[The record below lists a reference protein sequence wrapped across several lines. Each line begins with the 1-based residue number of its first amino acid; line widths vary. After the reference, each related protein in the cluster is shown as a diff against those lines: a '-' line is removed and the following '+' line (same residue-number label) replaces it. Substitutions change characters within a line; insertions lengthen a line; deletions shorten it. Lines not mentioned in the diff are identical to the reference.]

1 MDKLNKKKGLS
12 RLFEIA
18 GEKKGLLILAG
29 ILSAGSAVCM
39 LVPYWAVYEILK
51 ELLTHGGNPAD
62 SDGAAMIRWGWIA
75 FGGLAGGLVLLYA
88 ALMSSHTAAFRILYG
103 LRVRLS
109 EHIGRLPLGYLNNT
123 STGAIKKTMDQ
134 NIEKIE
140 GFIAHTIPDL
150 VNVVATVAV
159 MLIIFF
165 SLDAWLT
172 AVCLAVVAV
181 SLFLQFSNFM
191 GKRAREFMGI
201 YYDAQEKMS
210 ASAVQYVR
218 GMPVVKIFGQSV
230 RSFRQF
236 NAEIQAY
243 KTFAL
248 KCCDTYQNGMIAF
261 TVLLNSMVTFILP
274 MGILLMQSNP
284 QSLSLAAVWLFFI
297 IMGPGMAS
305 PVYKLTFLGGNTR
318 DIDEGVKRI
327 DRILEKKPIAEPE
340 CPQVPASYD
349 VEFRH
354 VSFSYE
360 NTEQGT
366 RTEAL
371 RDVSF
376 IAPQGKITALVGP
389 SGSGKSTV
397 ANLIPRFWDAKQG
410 EILIGGVNIRQIATE
425 KLMDMVSFVFQDT
438 FLFYDTLYE
447 NIAVG
452 SASATKEKVMA
463 AARAAQCHDFIEK
476 LPQGYET
483 RIGDKGVFLSGGE
496 AQRICVAR
504 AILKNAPILVL
515 DEATAFADPENEY
528 KMQMALQSLIKDKT
542 VIVIAHRLSSI
553 VSAHQIVVM
562 KEGCIVQYGK
572 HEQLS
577 VTEGVYKKMWDAYTS
592 AYHWTLNKN
601 QEENRI

>member
-1 MDKLNKKKGLS
+1 M
-12 RLFEIA
+12 FEIA
-18 GEKKGLLILAG
+18 GQKKGLLILAG

-39 LVPYWAVYEILK
+39 LVPYWAVYEVLK
-51 ELLTHGGNPAD
+51 ELLTHGGSPVSVNGTD
-62 SDGAAMIRWGWIA
+62 MISWGWIA
-75 FGGLAGGLVLLYA
+75 FGGLIGGLVLLYA
-88 ALMSSHTAAFRILYG
+88 ALMSSHVAAFRILYG

-150 VNVVATVAV
+150 VNVMATVVV
-159 MLIIFF
+159 MLVIFF
-165 SLDAWLT
+165 SLDVWLT
-172 AVCLAVVAV
+172 VVCLAVVAL

-191 GKRAREFMGI
+191 GKKAKEFMGI

-274 MGILLMQSNP
+274 MGILLMQASP
-284 QSLSLAAVWLFFI
+284 QSLSLAVVWLFFI

-327 DRILEKKPIAEPE
+327 DRILEKKPVPEAER
-340 CPQVPASYD
+340 PQVPASYD

-376 IAPQGKITALVGP
+376 TAPQGEITALVGP
-389 SGSGKSTV
+389 SGSGKSTI
-397 ANLIPRFWDAKQG
+397 ANLIPRFWDVEQG
-410 EILIGGVNIRQIATE
+410 EIRIGGVDIRQIATE

-452 SASATKEKVMA
+452 SPTATQEKVIA
-463 AARAAQCHDFIEK
+463 AAKAAQCHDFIER
-476 LPQGYET
+476 LPQGYDT
-483 RIGDKGVFLSGGE
+483 RIGDKGVYLSGGE

-542 VIVIAHRLSSI
+542 VIVIAHRLSSV
-553 VSAHQIVVM
+553 VSASQIIVM
-562 KEGCIVQYGK
+562 KEGRMAQCGK
-572 HEQLS
+572 HEVLS
-577 VTEGVYKKMWDAYTS
+577 VTEGVYKNMWDAYTS

-601 QEENRI
+601 

>member
-1 MDKLNKKKGLS
+1 MNKSKKKEGLS

-18 GEKKGLLILAG
+18 GQKKGLLALAG
-29 ILSAGSAVCM
+29 VLSAGSAVCM

-51 ELLTHGGNPAD
+51 ELFLHGGNPVA
-62 SDGAAMIRWGWIA
+62 SDGTGMMHWGWIA
-75 FGGLAGGLVLLYA
+75 FGGLVGGLVLLYA
-88 ALMSSHTAAFRILYG
+88 ALMSSHVAAFRILYG

-109 EHIGRLPLGYLNNT
+109 EYIGKLPLGYLSNT
-123 STGAIKKTMDQ
+123 STGAIKKTMEQ

-150 VNVVATVAV
+150 VNVVATVVV
-159 MLIIFF
+159 MLVIFF
-165 SLDAWLT
+165 SLDVWLT
-172 AVCLAVVAV
+172 VVCLAVLAL

-191 GKRAREFMGI
+191 GKRAKEFMAI

-230 RSFRQF
+230 RTFRQF
-236 NAEIQAY
+236 NTEIQAY

-274 MGILLMQSNP
+274 MGILLLQASP
-284 QSLSLAAVWLFFI
+284 QSLSLAVVWLFFI

-318 DIDEGVKRI
+318 DINEGVNRI
-327 DRILEKKPIAEPE
+327 DRILEKEPVPEPE
-340 CPQVPASYD
+340 HPQVPDTYD

-376 IAPQGKITALVGP
+376 MAPQGEITALVGP

-397 ANLIPRFWDAKQG
+397 ANLIPRFWDVEQG
-410 EILIGGVNIRQIATE
+410 EICLGGVDIRQIATA

-452 SASATKEKVMA
+452 SPSATKEQVVR
-463 AARAAQCHDFIEK
+463 AARAAQCHDFIER

-483 RIGDKGVFLSGGE
+483 KIGDKGVFLSGGE
-496 AQRICVAR
+496 TQRICVAR

-553 VSAHQIVVM
+553 ISAHQIVVM
-562 KEGCIVQYGK
+562 KEGRIVQCGK

-577 VTEGVYKKMWDAYTS
+577 VTKGVYKNMWDAYTS

-601 QEENRI
+601 

>member
-1 MDKLNKKKGLS
+1 MNQTKKKEGLS

-18 GEKKGLLILAG
+18 GQKKGLLVMAG
-29 ILSAGSAVCM
+29 VLSAGSAVCM
-39 LVPYWAVYEILK
+39 LVPYWAVYEVLK
-51 ELLTHGGNPAD
+51 ELLTHGGNPVA
-62 SDGAAMIRWGWIA
+62 SDGDGMIRWGWIA
-75 FGGLAGGLVLLYA
+75 FGGLIGGLVLLYA
-88 ALMSSHTAAFRILYG
+88 ALMSSHVAAFRILYG

-159 MLIIFF
+159 MLAIFF

-172 AVCLAVVAV
+172 AVCLAVVV
-181 SLFLQFSNFM
+181 FSLFLQFSNFM

-274 MGILLMQSNP
+274 MGILLLQASP
-284 QSLSLAAVWLFFI
+284 QSLSLAVVWLFFI

-318 DIDEGVKRI
+318 DINEGVNRI
-327 DRILEKKPIAEPE
+327 DRILEKQPIPEPE
-340 CPQVPASYD
+340 HPRVPTAYD

-360 NTEQGT
+360 NTEQRT

-376 IAPQGKITALVGP
+376 TAPQGEITALVGP
-389 SGSGKSTV
+389 SGSGKSTI
-397 ANLIPRFWDAKQG
+397 ANLIPRFWDVEQG
-410 EILIGGVNIRQIATE
+410 EILIGGVDIRQIATA

-447 NIAVG
+447 NISVG
-452 SASATKEKVMA
+452 SPDATKDEVVA
-463 AARAAQCHDFIEK
+463 AAKAAQCHDLIER

-515 DEATAFADPENEY
+515 DEATAFADPENEH

-542 VIVIAHRLSSI
+542 VIVIAHRLSSVI
-553 VSAHQIVVM
+553 SAHQIVVM
-562 KEGCIVQYGK
+562 KEGRIAQCGK

-601 QEENRI
+601 